1 MDAAYVFRVTVRLDA
16 PSVGVDPD
24 SFETVVTKPAA
35 EPGTEGWLFFRD
47 ALWRGE
53 VSDAAYLRELAEEWL
68 SVPVAA
74 VSFSELRTDEAYLAA
89 TPGEKYLLYFPC
101 GGSVRLDLRDHPAR
115 FAVRWVEV
123 STGEWGPRDECEGGR
138 RARLGVPGPGGWVAV
153 LTRQRSQ

>member
-16 PSVGVDPD
+16 PSVEVDPD

-68 SVPVAA
+68 SVPVTA
-74 VSFSELRTDEAYLAA
+74 VSFSELRTDEAYLDALRAA
-89 TPGEKYLLYFPC
+89 IEAHPDEFDGDSPRTVLHAHL
-101 GGSVRLDLRDHPAR
+101 GSSIR
-115 FAVRWVEV
+115 VE
-123 STGEWGPRDECEGGR
+123 
-138 RARLGVPGPGGWVAV
+138 
-153 LTRQRSQ
+153 